1 MLNNLTNHIK
11 KFVELHGIDVELI
24 NSVVTVK
31 QVKKKTFLLEP
42 DHICRDLYFVSKGCL
57 RLYFINK
64 KLNEQITQFAI
75 ENWWMSDHGSLE
87 SGKPSSYFIQ
97 AVENSEVISISKPK
111 LEELFEKVPSLER
124 YFRIVQQRAF
134 IASQKRIEYI
144 YSMSDEERYRH
155 FSSLFPDFI
164 QRIPQYMLASYLGFT
179 PQFMSK
185 IRAKKV

>member
-1 MLNNLTNHIK
+1 MQTNLTDHIK
-11 KFVELHGIDVELI
+11 KFVELNEADIALI
-24 NSVVTVK
+24 NATVAVM

-42 DHICRDLYFVSKGCL
+42 DHICKDVYFVSKGCL
-57 RLYFINK
+57 RSYFINK

-75 ENWWMSDHGSLE
+75 ENWWMSDYYSLE
-87 SGKPSSYFIQ
+87 SGKPSNCYIQ
-97 AVENSEVISISKPK
+97 AVENSEIISINKNK
-111 LEELFEKVPSLER
+111 LEELFEKIPRLER

-134 IASQKRIEYI
+134 TAAQKRIEYI
-144 YSMSDEERYRH
+144 YSFNDEERYRN
-155 FSSLFPDFI
+155 FRERFPDFI